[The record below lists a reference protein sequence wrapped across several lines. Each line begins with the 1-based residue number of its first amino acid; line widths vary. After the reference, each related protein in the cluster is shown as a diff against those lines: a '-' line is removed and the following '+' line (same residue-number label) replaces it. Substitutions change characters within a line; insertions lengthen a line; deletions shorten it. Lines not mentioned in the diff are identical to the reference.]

1 MNIENIPTI
10 THCPIQ
16 TTHNIFDGGEPFFMN
31 GGDEGILLIHGFT
44 GLPVELRL
52 LGEFLNREG
61 YSVLAPRL
69 AGHGTNERDLMRTNW
84 NDWLN
89 SAIDGLSILR
99 GACKKIS
106 VIGHSMGGLLAL
118 KVSTCCEVDKVITLA
133 APIFID
139 DGLGLKNLPPRE
151 FCSDACIVQ
160 PRRKLDNVPPA
171 ANNVYE
177 KTPLVSVHELV
188 DLINDVK
195 KILPTVNAPIL
206 VVHGEEDH
214 TAQPR
219 SARFIM
225 DNVGS
230 TVKRFAAIPNCGHLL
245 PLAEE
250 RDFVFDVLLDFL
262 RQSYG
267 K

>member
-1 MNIENIPTI
+1 MI
-10 THCPIQ
+10 
-16 TTHNIFDGGEPFFMN
+16 DGGESFFIG

-44 GLPVELRL
+44 GLPVELLL
-52 LGEFLNREG
+52 LGKFLNREG
-61 YSVLAPRL
+61 FTILAPRL
-69 AGHGTNERDLMRTNW
+69 AGHGTSERDLMRTTHD
-84 NDWLN
+84 DWIN
-89 SAIDGLSILR
+89 SALDGYSILR

-106 VIGHSMGGLLAL
+106 VIGHSMGGLLTL
-118 KVSTCCEVDKVITLA
+118 KISTLREVDSIITLA

-160 PRRKLDNVPPA
+160 PRRKLENVPPA

-188 DLINDVK
+188 DLIDDVK

-206 VVHGEEDH
+206 VVHGTDDH

-230 TVKRFAAIPNCGHLL
+230 KVKRFAAIPNAGHLL

-250 RDFVFDVLLDFL
+250 KDFVFDVLLDFL
-262 RQSYG
+262 RQSHG